1 MRMVLLGAPGSG
13 KGTQAKRLQ
22 VEYKIPQISTGDLL
36 RAAVEQGTPLGR
48 QAKAAMDAGQLV
60 SDEVVMGMI
69 RDRLVQPDAR
79 RGFILDGFPRNIP
92 QAQALEALLEQIG
105 QPLDLALL
113 IEVDYDS
120 LIQRMTGRRT
130 CVACGQMYNVYF
142 APSKMDGRC
151 DECGGRL
158 HHRADDNEETI
169 GNRLRVYEA
178 QTAPLITYYR
188 EQGLLRTVQ
197 GVGEVEDIH
206 AAVRK
211 VVDSVKQLRK
221 SASRSDAIRQ
231 AVARQQSGTPPG
243 EEAPPETEAPP
254 QVKPAAAA
262 GKKKADA
269 KPAPEKKTAARKG
282 TADKKAVVKKK
293 PAATKPAVSRK
304 KAAAKKPVGK
314 KKVAG
319 KKVAT
324 KPKAK
329 VGKPVTKKKPVA
341 KKKPAAKKKVATK
354 KKASAKKKVT
364 ARKSVAKKK
373 IAPKKK
379 PRAKKKVPAKK
390 KPVAK
395 KKLTAKKKAVV
406 KKKTAARK
414 KARR

>member
-60 SDEVVMGMI
+60 SDEVVLGMI

-113 IEVDYDS
+113 IDVDYDS

-130 CVACGQMYNVYF
+130 CVACGQMFNIYF

-151 DECGGRL
+151 DQCGGRL

-178 QTAPLITYYR
+178 QTAPLIAYYR
-188 EQGLLRTVQ
+188 EQGLLRSVQ
-197 GVGEVEDIH
+197 GVGEVDDIH

-211 VVDSVKQLRK
+211 VVDSVKRARK
-221 SASRSDAIRQ
+221 PATRSDAIRQ
-231 AVARQQSGTPPG
+231 AVARQQAGAAPVE
-243 EEAPPETEAPP
+243 EEAGQEAAPMPVAPEP
-254 QVKPAAAA
+254 KPTAKAEPKVQATT
-262 GKKKADA
+262 GKAEKKAA
-269 KPAPEKKTAARKG
+269 
-282 TADKKAVVKKK
+282 
-293 PAATKPAVSRK
+293 PAVK
-304 KAAAKKPVGK
+304 KAAAKQPAAKKPTAKKPTAKKPTAKKPTAK
-314 KKVAG
+314 KKVVTKKPAAKKKPTAKKKVVTKKPVAKKKSTAG

-324 KPKAK
+324 KKK
-329 VGKPVTKKKPVA
+329 VVA
-341 KKKPAAKKKVATK
+341 KKPAAKE
-354 KKASAKKKVT
+354 KA
-364 ARKSVAKKK
+364 VAKK
-373 IAPKKK
+373 P
-379 PRAKKKVPAKK
+379 
-390 KPVAK
+390 
-395 KKLTAKKKAVV
+395 
-406 KKKTAARK
+406 AARK
-414 KARR
+414 KVMAKKKGASRKR

>member
-92 QAQALEALLEQIG
+92 QAQALETLLEQIG

-178 QTAPLITYYR
+178 QTAPLIAYYR
-188 EQGLLRTVQ
+188 EQGLLRSVQ

-211 VVDSVKQLRK
+211 VVDSVKQVRK

-231 AVARQQSGTPPG
+231 AVARQQAGTPPG
-243 EEAPPETEAPP
+243 EEAPPETKAPP

-269 KPAPEKKTAARKG
+269 KPAPEKKPAARKG
-282 TADKKAVVKKK
+282 TVDKKAVVKKK
-293 PAATKPAVSRK
+293 PAAAKPA
-304 KAAAKKPVGK
+304 AGK
-314 KKVAG
+314 KKVTS
-319 KKVAT
+319 KKTAT
-324 KPKAK
+324 KPKPKAK
-329 VGKPVTKKKPVA
+329 AGKPVTKKKPVA

-364 ARKSVAKKK
+364 ARKPVAKKK
-373 IAPKKK
+373 SAPKKK
-379 PRAKKKVPAKK
+379 PVAKKKVTAKK

-395 KKLTAKKKAVV
+395 KKVTAKKKAVV

>member
-178 QTAPLITYYR
+178 QTAPLIAYYR

-197 GVGEVEDIH
+197 GVGEVVDIH

-211 VVDSVKQLRK
+211 VVDSVKQVRK
-221 SASRSDAIRQ
+221 AASRSDTIRR
-231 AVARQQSGTPPG
+231 AVARQQAGTAPG
-243 EEAPPETEAPP
+243 EEAPAETQAPP

-269 KPAPEKKTAARKG
+269 KPAPEKKTAARKS

-293 PAATKPAVSRK
+293 QAATKPA
-304 KAAAKKPVGK
+304 GK
-314 KKVAG
+314 KKVTG
-319 KKVAT
+319 KKAAT

-329 VGKPVTKKKPVA
+329 TGKPVTKKKPVA
-341 KKKPAAKKKVATK
+341 KKKPAAKKKGATK

-364 ARKSVAKKK
+364 ARKPVAKKK

-379 PRAKKKVPAKK
+379 PVAKKKVPAKK
-390 KPVAK
+390 KAVAK
-395 KKLTAKKKAVV
+395 KKVTAKKKAVV
-406 KKKTAARK
+406 KKKTAALK